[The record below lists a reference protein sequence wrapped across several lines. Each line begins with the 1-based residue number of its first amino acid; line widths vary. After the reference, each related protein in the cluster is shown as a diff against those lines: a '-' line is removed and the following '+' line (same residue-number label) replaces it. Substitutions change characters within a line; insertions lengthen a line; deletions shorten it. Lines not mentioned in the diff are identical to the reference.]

1 MSILI
6 TGGVGFIGSNFVLDW
21 LAQSDETVINLDAL
35 TYVGGVIL
43 LCVIGSRYFFGGNL
57 MKLKPT
63 LAALFAAALITSPVL
78 AQTPAPVAAPA
89 PAGAAAAGAGAVG
102 GVATTTL
109 VLGAVAAA
117 VVVSAIAGDGT
128 VATVAT
134 Q

>member
-1 MSILI
+1 
-6 TGGVGFIGSNFVLDW
+6 VGFEQHLKPRNFIC
-21 LAQSDETVINLDAL
+21 LAQPCGQAAMYTVIVRGTN
-35 TYVGGVIL
+35 GVML